1 MTKEQQKA
9 LDTARKHA
17 KALAA
22 NLKDARDAHADGD
35 DAGVRRCHRAAA
47 ASCEALD
54 GAHDS
59 LERSLVEPDDYVE
72 PTHDT
77 SAGAQGGAQTSSG
90 RQPRSLDPEIRRQQ
104 DQLRSC
110 QIAYEVRQRQMRGLR

>member
-1 MTKEQQKA
+1 MTKQQQAA
-9 LDTARKHA
+9 LDRARKHA
-17 KALAA
+17 AALAA

-54 GAHDS
+54 SAHDS
-59 LERSLVEPDDYVE
+59 LERSLVEPDDYIE

-77 SAGAQGGAQTSSG
+77 SGQGGAQVSNG
-90 RQPRSLDPEIRRQQ
+90 REPRSLDPEIRRQQ

-110 QIAYEVRQRQMRGLR
+110 ELAYERRVRELRGLR